1 MTYSRQWTEEIGSE
15 DAHGRAIWSLGNA
28 VALLQNPGIWP

>member
-15 DAHGRAIWSLGNA
+15 DAHGRAIWSLGKA
-28 VALLQNPGIWP
+28 VAFLQNPGIWQ